1 LFVVK
6 DSIHIN
12 APIERCFLLSTNLKF
27 VTQLFNMRLVAKRSS
42 RASGTI
48 LGGDRLL
55 WRGWKFGLP
64 QTYESVITGFE
75 RPGFF
80 QNTVE
85 GGRFQRLQIDHY
97 LSEVDGHTLLIDKL
111 RFSPPLVW
119 PGKIVARRLV
129 VPHLSGLLRKRL
141 VLLKLL
147 AEGEGWRQ
155 YLTEDGVRSE
165 YSETVLS

>member
-1 LFVVK
+1 MFVVK

-75 RPGFF
+75 RPAFF
-80 QNTVE
+80 QNTVK
-85 GGRFQRLQIDHY
+85 GGRFQQLQIDHY
-97 LSEVDGHTLLIDKL
+97 LSEVDGYTLLIDKL

-119 PGKIVARRLV
+119 PGKIVARRVV

-141 VLLKLL
+141 VLLKRL
-147 AEGEGWRQ
+147 AEGEEWRR
-155 YLTEDGVRSE
+155 YLSKEME
-165 YSETVLS
+165 

>member
-1 LFVVK
+1 
-6 DSIHIN
+6 
-12 APIERCFLLSTNLKF
+12 
-27 VTQLFNMRLVAKRSS
+27 MRLVAKRSS

-75 RPGFF
+75 RPAFF
-80 QNTVE
+80 QNTVK
-85 GGRFQRLQIDHY
+85 GGRFQQLQIDHY
-97 LSEVDGHTLLIDKL
+97 LSEVDGYTLLIDKL

-119 PGKIVARRLV
+119 PGKIVARRVV

-141 VLLKLL
+141 VLLKRL
-147 AEGEGWRQ
+147 AEGEEWRR
-155 YLTEDGVRSE
+155 YLSKEME
-165 YSETVLS
+165 

>member
-1 LFVVK
+1 MFVVK

-75 RPGFF
+75 RPAFF
-80 QNTVE
+80 QNTVK
-85 GGRFQRLQIDHY
+85 GGRLQQLQIDHY
-97 LSEVDGHTLLIDKL
+97 LSEVDG
-111 RFSPPLVW
+111 
-119 PGKIVARRLV
+119 
-129 VPHLSGLLRKRL
+129 
-141 VLLKLL
+141 
-147 AEGEGWRQ
+147 
-155 YLTEDGVRSE
+155 
-165 YSETVLS
+165 